1 MNPTCPKFMDVAK
14 DYRDNYKKP
23 ASNPSCHCSV
33 MPMKGGAIPV
43 GIPVAVSKTD
53 DNHFKHDISLGLIDI
68 YGRPLKG
75 NYSEF
80 GQFQPK
86 ELHDFQYA
94 SLNKNPSYFLDLSQN
109 IGLRPVVR
117 GSDIEEPPRYKYGQ
131 GAKNT
136 RETACNQPEW
146 GKLCI

>member
-1 MNPTCPKFMDVAK
+1 MDVAK

-23 ASNPSCHCSV
+23 ASNPSCHCMTV
-33 MPMKGGAIPV
+33 PMKGG
-43 GIPVAVSKTD
+43 GDVSD
-53 DNHFKHDISLGLIDI
+53 NDNHFKHDISLGLIDI

-86 ELHDFQYA
+86 DLHDFQYA

-131 GAKNT
+131 GEKNT

-146 GKLCI
+146 GKLCM

>member
-1 MNPTCPKFMDVAK
+1 MHPTCPGFADIAK
-14 DYRDNYKKP
+14 QYQNSYRPQSK
-23 ASNPSCHCSV
+23 PSCHC
-33 MPMKGGAIPV
+33 MTGGNRSIKP
-43 GIPVAVSKTD
+43 D
-53 DNHFKHDISLGLIDI
+53 DGNFFKQDISLGLIDI

-117 GSDIEEPPRYKYGQ
+117 ASDIEAPPVFRYT
-131 GAKNT
+131 GAKFM
-136 RETACNQPEW
+136 RETDCNQPSW
-146 GKLCI
+146 KTTCI